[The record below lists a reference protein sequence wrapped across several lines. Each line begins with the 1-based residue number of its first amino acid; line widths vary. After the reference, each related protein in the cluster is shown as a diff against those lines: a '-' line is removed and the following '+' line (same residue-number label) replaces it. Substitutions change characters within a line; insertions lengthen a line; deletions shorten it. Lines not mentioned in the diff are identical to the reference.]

1 MNIWGSSIVCY
12 ALGARPPQH
21 VMEGFFRKIRG
32 KMAINKIAAIGKGMY
47 MVRFEEI
54 GSMEKVLAEECQFFD
69 GKPLIV

>member
-1 MNIWGSSIVCY
+1 
-12 ALGARPPQH
+12 
-21 VMEGFFRKIRG
+21 MEGFFRKIRG